1 MKRSFALLLAAL
13 MLVSL
18 AACSKD
24 VESGPKL
31 DSNIAR
37 VYSAESASSRF
48 VLNGTLLE
56 GEADGK
62 AQIDI
67 SADGKSCLAW
77 VRSNVYY
84 VSEAGVFPLGGDV
97 TEAELSFD
105 GRKAYFFQSGALKE
119 YSAEGGVRTVDEGL
133 DALVQLA
140 ISPTGKCLVFTASYP
155 EDGFGYR
162 TVLYKDGSLTPVLE
176 DKTAI
181 VIAVSD
187 DADTVYYL
195 DTGAGCFTVRKAGE
209 DTVIS
214 SECDSGTN
222 YNFTRDLSEV
232 VYITGDKTNRLFR
245 LSDGKDTELGT
256 GFGFTLK
263 TDVYSRSIITLFSYI
278 NDVDSF
284 TNGLW
289 LLRTKLEDGYLYGAV
304 RIEKDGKAAPLFDG
318 AERYKAAPDG
328 KSVLWEKDGT
338 LYYQKAYGSYSK
350 VASNVVKFAFSADG
364 SLIWYLD
371 AMGDLFCKKPGG
383 KAKQIDNGVGEFSV
397 IGKYCLYITDAADV
411 LYRSDGS
418 GHEKL
423 KEDAAYIDT
432 RDGQLLIYSNEH
444 GTDFGTAYTLTVTH
458 DGESFETSFDEIM
471 P

>member
-1 MKRSFALLLAAL
+1 MKRFAAFLLAAL
-13 MLVSL
+13 MLLSL

-24 VESGPKL
+24 IESGPKV

-37 VYSAESASSRF
+37 VYSAESGVSRF
-48 VLNGTLLE
+48 VLNGRLIE
-56 GEADGK
+56 GEAEGK

-84 VSEAGVFPLGGDV
+84 VSEAGVVPLGGGI

-105 GRKAYFFQSGALKE
+105 GKTAYFFQNGALME
-119 YSAEGGVRTVDEGL
+119 YTPQGGIKIVEEGL
-133 DALVQLA
+133 DSLVQLA
-140 ISPTGKCLVFTASYP
+140 ISPSGKCLVYTASHP
-155 EDGFGYR
+155 DDGFGYSC
-162 TVLYKDGSLTPVLE
+162 TLYKDGALTKVLD
-176 DKTAI
+176 DKEAI
-181 VIAVSD
+181 ALAVTD

-195 DTGAGCFTVRKAGE
+195 DTGAGCFTVRKAGA

-214 SECDSGTN
+214 NECDSGTN
-222 YNFTRDLSEV
+222 YNFTRDLNEV
-232 VYITGDKTNRLFR
+232 VYITKDKVNRLFR
-245 LSDGKDTELGT
+245 SSDGKDLELGT

-263 TDVYSRSIITLFSYI
+263 TDVYSRSIITLFTYI

-284 TNGLW
+284 MNGLW
-289 LLRTKLEDGYLYGAV
+289 LLRTKLDSGYLYSVV
-304 RIEKDGKAAPLFDG
+304 RIGKDGRVKQLFEG
-318 AERYKAAPDG
+318 AEKYKAAPDG
-328 KSVLWEKDGT
+328 KSVLWEKDGA
-338 LYYQKAYGSYSK
+338 LYYQKANGSSSK
-350 VASNVVKFAFSADG
+350 IAANVVRYAFSTDG

-371 AMGDLFCKKPGG
+371 VLGDLYCRKPGG
-383 KAKQIDNGVGEFSV
+383 KSKHIDNGVGEFSV
-397 IGKYCLYITDAADV
+397 IGGCCLYITDAADV

-423 KEDAAYIDT
+423 MEDAAYIDT

-444 GTDFGTAYTLTVTH
+444 DTDLGTAYTLTVTP
-458 DGESFETSFDEIM
+458 DGESFDTEFTEIM